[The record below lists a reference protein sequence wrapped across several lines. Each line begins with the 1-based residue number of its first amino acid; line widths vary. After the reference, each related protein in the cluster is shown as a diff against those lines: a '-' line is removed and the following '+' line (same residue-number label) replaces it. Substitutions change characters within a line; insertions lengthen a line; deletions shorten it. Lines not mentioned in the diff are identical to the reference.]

1 MKPANGAAR
10 RSSFDRC
17 QPMIQPI
24 EIPHVRRVDHVV
36 ASVVASVLGRDAV
49 TPDDDFFTIG
59 GSSISAALVSTQ
71 LERQLGHDVPVR
83 LLFEYPCL
91 RVFSEKLLESMS
103 VAAR

>member
-1 MKPANGAAR
+1 
-10 RSSFDRC
+10 
-17 QPMIQPI
+17 MIQSV
-24 EIPHVRRVDHVV
+24 EIPHIRRFDHLV
-36 ASVVASVLGRDAV
+36 ASVVSSVLGRDAV

-91 RVFSEKLLESMS
+91 RVFSEKLLESLS
-103 VAAR
+103 VATR

>member
-1 MKPANGAAR
+1 MKPANGATR
-10 RSSFDRC
+10 RSPFDRFK
-17 QPMIQPI
+17 PMIQPI
-24 EIPHVRRVDHVV
+24 EFPHVRRVDQVV

-49 TPDDDFFTIG
+49 TPNDDFFTIG